1 MPDVDVAIVGGGPA
15 GVSTAFFLKHLD
27 SDLRIILI
35 ERLDSSRYEKYH
47 RMCGEGISRR
57 AFKNLRPLEPRGII
71 NEINRIDIHW
81 PGGVTSGYD
90 DRGYILDRSVLLND
104 IMGRFERNDVQILRA
119 GVIGLNDTPEGFELQ
134 LYSGERVTCN
144 YLVGS
149 DGANSIVRRNIFK
162 EDPPGRVLLQQFMVK
177 TELEPNVI
185 TFRYD
190 SRYQGGYRWEF
201 PCGEYAKIGFPYG
214 TDVVDDYEEKHSR
227 LMYFGGLSSIVK
239 GSACLVGD
247 AAGQANP
254 LTMGGIRVAMEA
266 GKKAAESII
275 QGDLSR
281 YQRWWSRSGY
291 SSEKYMR
298 AYRRGGQ
305 LSNEQMEMLTRPF
318 DKPWGYLLHAMNYVR
333 YPRERPLYTSYLTL
347 NKYGW

>member
-1 MPDVDVAIVGGGPA
+1 MPDIDVAIIGGGPA
-15 GVSTAFFLKHLD
+15 GASTAFFLKHLD
-27 SDLRIILI
+27 RGLNVILI
-35 ERLDSSRYEKYH
+35 ERLDPSRYKKYH

-71 NEINRIDIHW
+71 HEIDRIDIHW

-90 DRGYILDRSVLLND
+90 GRGYILDRSVLLND
-104 IMGRFERNDVQILRA
+104 IMDWYLRNGGQFLR
-119 GVIGLNDTPEGFELQ
+119 GEVTRLIGTDEGFELE
-134 LYSGERVTCN
+134 LHSGEEVTCR

-149 DGANSIVRRNIFK
+149 DGANSIVRKYIFN
-162 EDPPGRVLLQQFMVK
+162 EDPPGRVLLQQFIVK
-177 TELEPNVI
+177 KELEPNII
-185 TFRYD
+185 TFKYD
-190 SRYQGGYRWEF
+190 SRYQGGNRWEF
-201 PCGEYAKIGFPYG
+201 PCGEYAKIGFPHG

-239 GSACLVGD
+239 GRACLVGD

-266 GKKAAESII
+266 GKEAAECII

-281 YQRWWSRSGY
+281 YQSWWSRSGF

-298 AYRRGGQ
+298 AYKRGGQ
-305 LSNEQMEMLTRPF
+305 LSNEQMEMLIRPF
-318 DKPWGYLLHAMNYVR
+318 DKPWGYILHALNYVR